1 LTGSDFAK
9 SPTMNRLCFKAGQTS
24 MTPPNGSPPLAWT
37 GAPAGTMSFAVS
49 LFDTN
54 NSLTHW
60 VMWDIPATV
69 TSLPAMLPN
78 GAMPPTPA
86 GSMQRG
92 ASFDQNN
99 NGYTGPGA
107 APPLHRY
114 QFQVWAI
121 PTATL
126 NVGMGESTNT
136 IHDTTLRMRS
146 TSNAV
151 LEVWGDQTA
160 DCP

>member
-1 LTGSDFAK
+1 
-9 SPTMNRLCFKAGQTS
+9 MNRICFKAGQTT
-24 MTPPNGSPPLAWT
+24 MTPPNASPPLAWT

-54 NSLTHW
+54 NGFTHW

-78 GAMPPTPA
+78 GPMPAAPAPA

-92 ASFDQNN
+92 APFDKNN
-99 NGYTGPGA
+99 GGYTGPGA

-114 QFQVWAI
+114 QFQVWALSA
-121 PTATL
+121 ATL
-126 NVGMGESTNT
+126 NIGQGVSSNA
-136 IHDTTLRMRS
+136 IHDMMLPKSSMA
-146 TSNAV
+146 NAT

-160 DCP
+160 ECP